1 MSHAQDS
8 LDALIYALDVNPEI
22 GAEGR
27 VLFLRAREH
36 PALDHFTGRLTC
48 QQSWKPHADE
58 LEAAGRR
65 VEREVNGK
73 YDLVMLLPDPQR
85 DLMVADLARGHDH
98 LAPGGIL
105 LVSQHNDAGGKR
117 CQQHLVEAAG
127 EVQAMSKHHSRV
139 FWAIKDET
147 KPWKAE
153 LLEQWRQGAAMRRV
167 LDGKFWSR
175 PGLFSWNRIDE
186 GSALL
191 VKHLPATLKG
201 NVADLGCGWG
211 YLSDHLLRN
220 CHDIDTLDIY
230 DADSDCFECIRRNL
244 GVIPTRIKA
253 KPHWQDVTAG
263 IGSTRFDVIVM
274 NPPFHEGKHADAL
287 IGLKFIATAA
297 QALRTN
303 GELWLVANRQLPY
316 ENLLNETFAHVEK
329 IDENGAFKVIHAT
342 RPKVKHTFEH
352 RHKKRR

>member
-1 MSHAQDS
+1 MSHSSHA
-8 LDALIYALDVNPEI
+8 LEALIYALDVNPDI

-36 PALDHFTGRLTC
+36 PALEHFAGRLTC

-58 LEAAGRR
+58 LEAAGHR
-65 VEREVNGK
+65 VEREAHGLFS
-73 YDLVMLLPDPQR
+73 LVLVLPDPQR
-85 DLMVADLARGHDH
+85 DLMVADLARAHDH

-117 CQQHLVEAAG
+117 CQQHLVEVAG

-139 FWAIKDET
+139 FWAVKDPE
-147 KPWKAE
+147 KPWKAA
-153 LLEQWRQGAAMRRV
+153 LLDQWRQGAQMRRV
-167 LDGKFWSR
+167 LDGRFWSR

-191 VKHLPATLKG
+191 AQHLPAGLVG

-211 YLSDHLLRN
+211 FLSDHMLRT

-230 DADSDCFECIRRNL
+230 DADADCFECVRRNL
-244 GVIPTRIKA
+244 GLVPTRIKA

-263 IGSTRFDVIVM
+263 IGTQRYDVIVM
-274 NPPFHEGKHADAL
+274 NPPFHEGKHADSL
-287 IGLKFIATAA
+287 IGLKFIASAA
-297 QALRTN
+297 QALRSH
-303 GELWLVANRQLPY
+303 GQLWLVANRQLPY
-316 ENLLNETFAHVEK
+316 ENLLAETFAQVEK
-329 IDENGAFKVIHAT
+329 VVETGAFKVLHAT
-342 RPKVKHTFEH
+342 HPTVKPAFSP
-352 RHKKRR
+352 RRKKRR

>member
-36 PALDHFTGRLTC
+36 PALEHFTGRLTC
-48 QQSWKPHADE
+48 QQTWKPHADE
-58 LEAAGRR
+58 LEAVGRR

-73 YDLVMLLPDPQR
+73 YDLVLLLPDPQR
-85 DLMVADLARGHDH
+85 DLMVADLARGYDH
-98 LAPGGIL
+98 LASGGIL

-117 CQQHLVEAAG
+117 CQQYLVEVAG

-139 FWAIKDET
+139 FWAVKDDA
-147 KPWKAE
+147 KPWKAD

-167 LDGKFWSR
+167 LDGRFWSR

-186 GSALL
+186 GSELL
-191 VKHLPATLKG
+191 AKHLPTNLAG

-211 YLSDHLLRN
+211 YLSDFLLRN

-230 DADSDCFECIRRNL
+230 DADADCFECIRRNL
-244 GVIPTRIKA
+244 GLVPTRVKA

-263 IGSTRFDVIVM
+263 IGNTRFDVIVM

-297 QALRTN
+297 QALRTA
-303 GELWLVANRQLPY
+303 GQLWLVANRQLPY

-329 IDENGAFKVIHAT
+329 ITETGAFKVVHAT
-342 RPKVKHTFEH
+342 HPTVRAAYEP
-352 RHKKRR
+352 RRKKRR

>member
-1 MSHAQDS
+1 MSHAQDA
-8 LDALIYALDVNPEI
+8 LDALIYALDVNPGI

-27 VLFLRAREH
+27 VLFLRARAH
-36 PALDHFTGRLTC
+36 PALEHFAGRLAC
-48 QQSWKPHADE
+48 QQTWKPHADE
-58 LEAAGRR
+58 LEAAGHR
-65 VEREVNGK
+65 VEREAHGQFA
-73 YDLVMLLPDPQR
+73 LVLLLPDPQR

-139 FWAIKDET
+139 FWAVKDEK
-147 KPWKAE
+147 KPWKAG
-153 LLEQWRQGAAMRRV
+153 LLEQWRHGAAMRRV
-167 LDGKFWSR
+167 LDGRFWSR

-186 GSALL
+186 GSGLL
-191 VKHLPATLKG
+191 ARHLPATIAG

-211 YLSDHLLRN
+211 FLSDHLLRH

-230 DADSDCFECIRRNL
+230 DADADSFECARRNL
-244 GVIPTRIKA
+244 GLVPTRVKG
-253 KPHWQDVTAG
+253 KPRWQDVTAG
-263 IGSTRFDVIVM
+263 VGNMRFDTIVM

-316 ENLLNETFAHVEK
+316 ENLLAETFAHVEK
-329 IDENGAFKVIHAT
+329 IVETGAFKVMHAAHPT
-342 RPKVKHTFEH
+342 VKPAFGH
-352 RHKKRR
+352 RCKKRR